1 MARGPLGGL
10 AGLRSLP
17 SSAVRVLGVGVG
29 FVVLVAALFAGVG
42 AWQEREVSADPG
54 PAAPEPTPPP
64 APVPDAPEPGDGD
77 DDEVGDDDTEG
88 DAPDGAED
96 GDDAGESTP
105 PPPVQGPRPQDV
117 TVQLLNGIGA
127 DGSAAVTRAR
137 TTLSEAGFNIRATS
151 NARTYDATT
160 IFYTDGYEA
169 EARLVGS
176 VLGVNAINAMSTLPA
191 DRRLSPSVMVHVV
204 LGADRR

>member
-1 MARGPLGGL
+1 MAPGPLGGL

-42 AWQEREVSADPG
+42 AWQDRDVTAATS
-54 PAAPEPTPPP
+54 PAEPAPAPAPPP
-64 APVPDAPEPGDGD
+64 APTPEPGDTDGDDGDGDGDDQDGDAPDEPDDAPEPPAADGL
-77 DDEVGDDDTEG
+77 
-88 DAPDGAED
+88 
-96 GDDAGESTP
+96 
-105 PPPVQGPRPQDV
+105 RPKDV
-117 TVQLLNGIGA
+117 TVQILNGIGA
-127 DGSAAVTRAR
+127 DGGAAVTRTR
-137 TTLSEAGFNIRATS
+137 TTLGDAGFVIRATS
-151 NARTYDATT
+151 NARAYDVTT

-191 DRRLSPSVMVHVV
+191 DRRLSTSVMVHVV

>member
-1 MARGPLGGL
+1 MASGTLGGL

-17 SSAVRVLGVGVG
+17 SSAVRVLGIGAG

-54 PAAPEPTPPP
+54 ASAPEPAPTPPP
-64 APVPDAPEPGDGD
+64 APAPAPQPGAD
-77 DDEVGDDDTEG
+77 DDDDDDADD
-88 DAPDGAED
+88 DAPDEADDED
-96 GDDAGESTP
+96 DTPTP
-105 PPPVQGPRPQDV
+105 PPAQGPRPQDV

-151 NARTYDATT
+151 NARAYDTTT

>member
-1 MARGPLGGL
+1 MAPGPLGGL

-42 AWQEREVSADPG
+42 AWQDRDVTAATS
-54 PAAPEPTPPP
+54 PAEPAPAPAPPP
-64 APVPDAPEPGDGD
+64 APTPEPGDTDGDDDDGDDPDGDDPDEPDDAPEPPAADGL
-77 DDEVGDDDTEG
+77 
-88 DAPDGAED
+88 
-96 GDDAGESTP
+96 
-105 PPPVQGPRPQDV
+105 RPKDV
-117 TVQLLNGIGA
+117 TVQILNGIGA
-127 DGSAAVTRAR
+127 DGGAAVTRTR
-137 TTLSEAGFNIRATS
+137 TTLGDAGFVIRATS
-151 NARTYDATT
+151 NARAYDVTT

-191 DRRLSPSVMVHVV
+191 DRRLSTSVMVHVV